1 MNQLLVIRVV
11 IMVVIAV
18 VMRNE
23 PCITLTLNTLYIFML
38 LTFSQ
43 LNGLTGAIP
52 HSIGS
57 LTNLVDLYVIV
68 MTVVVSGA
76 SGSVIR
82 CMN

>member
-38 LTFSQ
+38 LTFSA
-43 LNGLTGAIP
+43 LNGLTGQIP